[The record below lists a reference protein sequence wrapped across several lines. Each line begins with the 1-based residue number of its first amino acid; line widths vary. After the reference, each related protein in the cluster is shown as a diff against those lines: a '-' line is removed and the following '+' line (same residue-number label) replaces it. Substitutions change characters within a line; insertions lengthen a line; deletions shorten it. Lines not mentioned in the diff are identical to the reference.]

1 MNPTYLYA
9 APLLLLASSGLF
21 ALYFSSLPLRTLRLS
36 GCDWLI
42 LPFVGL
48 YLMLLVVWGWVFNG
62 LEFFAHRPEDDLGE
76 QHSSPQFSR
85 RPHHST
91 T

>member
-1 MNPTYLYA
+1 MNPIYLYA
-9 APLLLLASSGLF
+9 APLLLLAGSALF
-21 ALYFSSLPLRTLRLS
+21 ALYFSGLPLRTLRLS

-48 YLMLLVVWGWVFNG
+48 YLMLLVVWGGVFNC
-62 LEFFAHRPEDDLGE
+62 LESFAHRPEDDLGA
-76 QHSSPQFSR
+76 QHSSPQFS
-85 RPHHST
+85 HHPRHFT